1 MTIEELQALVKT
13 IKAGGLVRRKTCH
26 THVYV
31 GISVEGTSVVLAQP
45 NVWKNGNPVEAGTY
59 LLEDFEPVPE

>member
-1 MTIEELQALVKT
+1 
-13 IKAGGLVRRKTCH
+13 
-26 THVYV
+26 VYV